1 MTSFFSV
8 LFFLLIS
15 PFVFANTLQYK
26 LHHRFVP
33 VQASAKSS
41 PSFDPLGHLVVSSAE
56 DGSSFNPQI
65 IPLSTTA
72 HVESRKGDRAGW
84 YQVALQV
91 KEDESDDGTD
101 WLIATTRA
109 SYLAGPLLIKL
120 HMEGTQLVSLSVHPL
135 TSQSYE
141 DSLSTVSLPQDISI
155 FQLAIMESQKT
166 RPPPMGTSIMI
177 DSDTGAPV
185 TPPPEK
191 SFLQKYWMYI
201 LGIALFFAAQMG
213 PDEPRN
219 QNRGGSGK

>member
-33 VQASAKSS
+33 LQGSAKSS
-41 PSFDPLGHLVVSSAE
+41 SSFSPLGHLVVSSAE
-56 DGSSFNPQI
+56 DGLSFNPQI
-65 IPLSTTA
+65 IPLNTTSQ
-72 HVESRKGDRAGW
+72 VESRKAGDGTGW

-91 KEDESDDGTD
+91 KEGESDDDRD

-120 HMEGTQLVSLSVHPL
+120 HMEGTQLVSLSVHPV
-135 TSQSYE
+135 TSQSYD

-155 FQLAIMESQKT
+155 FQLAVMNSQKT
-166 RPPPMGTSIMI
+166 RPLVLSQFN
-177 DSDTGAPV
+177 SR
-185 TPPPEK
+185 K
-191 SFLQKYWMYI
+191 QW
-201 LGIALFFAAQMG
+201 
-213 PDEPRN
+213 
-219 QNRGGSGK
+219 SG